1 MNLVERGM
9 PVAVVLLL
17 AVRAPVAAD
26 EEGSVT
32 CPLPKPILAGP
43 QVIRPG
49 ESYSVSWT
57 DVLGDASILVSYTVE
72 RSFDAGFATGVQS
85 VTTGRT
91 STSLPPV
98 VGPAPAA
105 AILYHRVSV
114 RSPCPSPS
122 PALDVSDV
130 LAIPVRTDC
139 PSPGAP
145 GGLGVAPPDPP
156 AGTSYVVSW
165 SAAVSGSGGEDAEPG
180 DLKYRL
186 RRTAADGVKEWLTAS
201 FSASFVDS
209 AGTYQYEVRAEA
221 SCGAVSPWT
230 PALLVVVQSPPPALI
245 LVADPAPIVV
255 IAGPKSAPAGTNFSV
270 RNAGAGPANV
280 VVTSDSSA
288 LTASP
293 ANFTLAPD
301 QVIQVAVTLRTTT
314 AMAAGSQATI
324 TLNAGAGVVLAV
336 PISFIVAGAP
346 APAPVVW
353 NGSDA
358 EVNGRGDPVRLAIV
372 NPNTTPASF
381 TGVIRQPWLSVR
393 SLDGGAWDRPMSAS
407 EARSV
412 EIVVDRTKRT
422 SPTGTQT
429 GTISLFTAGA
439 SGGSSDLVVVDDGDP
454 PLVTTGPGPGG
465 SSPRTR
471 ILFPSLAN
479 TPDGRGVGWFSS
491 DIWITNSDVLNS
503 ADVELILT
511 PVTRSVGPGP
521 GVAAPPVPTV
531 RRITAT
537 LGPGETRHFK
547 NILDAAGL
555 VGASSL
561 EVRSDATTV
570 TATALVM
577 NEPLAAY
584 ASGGRPV
591 ARAIAGSTLVVQQPS
606 RIFGSEMRPVAPGEG
621 ASVSDPE
628 FVVSGLAYDA
638 SRRTNILLA
647 ETSGLDTTVR
657 VQLFQSN
664 GAPVTKGGQAV
675 AFQQLVPAGQTVQIN
690 STDLYDET
698 ASYASPYSYAIVTF
712 QPGARSSGSVVPLAT
727 VLDNRTQDFS
737 LHVGASTRSLDP
749 TRIPAAQLTAG
760 SREALASA
768 GQTLALPYGGGP
780 SPLFFPVGHAVGA
793 PLAGG
798 AQPFWKARVTLTN
811 TNPNAGESRQAI
823 LTLLDQTG
831 TTPIT
836 RAAFVIPPG
845 QTLFFEDILTELFSL
860 PEGGN
865 AFGGVR
871 IEAIQRPDGTW
882 AGTWKDVDVQTEIYT
897 ADPNAGAAP
906 AGEFKT
912 GMEAY
917 PYWHGYSSFQS
928 NLGAVQM
935 EGAETSSRYRTN
947 LILQEVGGAPCD
959 VAVAVYAAGS
969 FVPLAQT
976 TISLKAYDYYS
987 RELFR
992 STLGLDLGEL
1002 TNVRVVVRQISG
1014 DGVFMA
1020 FVSKINL
1027 ATGDPANIFL
1037 RPAMAGTGR

>member
-1 MNLVERGM
+1 
-9 PVAVVLLL
+9 
-17 AVRAPVAAD
+17 
-26 EEGSVT
+26 
-32 CPLPKPILAGP
+32 
-43 QVIRPG
+43 VIRPG
-49 ESYSVSWT
+49 EPYSVSWT
-57 DVLGDASILVSYTVE
+57 DVLGDASSTVGYTVE
-72 RSFDAGFATGVQS
+72 RSFDAGFATGVQRL
-85 VTTGRT
+85 TTSRT
-91 STSLPPV
+91 STPLSPV
-98 VGPAPAA
+98 VGPVPTGAV
-105 AILYHRVSV
+105 LYHRVSI
-114 RSPCPSPS
+114 RSPCPAAS
-122 PALDVSDV
+122 PALVVSDV
-130 LAIPVRTDC
+130 LAIPVRADC
-139 PSPGAP
+139 PTPGAT
-145 GGLGVAPPDPP
+145 GGLAVAPLDPP

-165 SAAVSGSGGEDAEPG
+165 RAAASGTGGEDDPSE
-180 DLKYRL
+180 DLKFRL
-186 RRTAADGVKEWLTAS
+186 RRTAADGVKEWVTAS
-201 FSASFVDS
+201 FSASFVDA

-230 PALLVVVQSPPPALI
+230 PALLVVVEALPPALV
-245 LVADPAPIVV
+245 LVAEPGPIVV
-255 IAGPKSAPAGTNFSV
+255 VAGPKSAPAGTSFSV
-270 RNAGAGPANV
+270 RNAGTGPANV
-280 VVTSDSSA
+280 AVTSDSVA

-301 QVIQVAVTLRTTT
+301 QVMKVAVTLKTTT
-314 AMAAGSQATI
+314 AMAAGSRATI
-324 TLNAGAGVVLAV
+324 TLDAGGGVVLAV
-336 PISFIVAGAP
+336 PISFVVAGAA
-346 APAPVVW
+346 APEPVVW
-353 NGSDA
+353 SQPDA
-358 EVNGRGDPVRLAIV
+358 EVNGRGDPVPLTIL
-372 NPNTTPASF
+372 NPNTIPASF

-393 SLDGGAWDRPMSAS
+393 SLDGSAWDRPMSAS

-412 EIVVDRTKRT
+412 EIVVDRTKRS

-454 PLVTTGPGPGG
+454 PLVTTGPEVPSGPGAGG
-465 SSPRTR
+465 STPRTR

-479 TPDGRGVGWFSS
+479 TPDGKGVGRFSS
-491 DIWITNSDVLNS
+491 DVWITNSDVQSS
-503 ADVELILT
+503 ADVDLILT
-511 PVTRSVGPGP
+511 PVTRYVGPGP
-521 GVAAPPVPTV
+521 GIGAQPIPTV
-531 RRITAT
+531 HRIAAT

-547 NILDAAGL
+547 NILETAGL

-561 EVRSDATTV
+561 EVRSDTTTV

-577 NEPLAAY
+577 NEPLAASV
-584 ASGGRPV
+584 SGGRPV
-591 ARAIAGSTLVVQQPS
+591 ARATAGPTLVVQQPS

-628 FVVSGLAYDA
+628 FVVSGLAYDPN
-638 SRRTNILLA
+638 RRTNLLLA

-657 VQLFQSN
+657 IQLFQSN
-664 GAPVTKGGQAV
+664 GAPVTKGGQPV
-675 AFQQLVPAGQTVQIN
+675 DFQQIVPAGQTVQIN
-690 STDLYDET
+690 SPDLYDET
-698 ASYASPYSYAIVTF
+698 ATYASPYSYAIVTF
-712 QPGARSSGSVVPLAT
+712 QPREGSSGSVVPLAT

-749 TRIPAAQLTAG
+749 TRIPSAQLTAG
-760 SREALASA
+760 PREAFAAA
-768 GQTLALPYGGGP
+768 GQTLSLPYGGGP
-780 SPLFFPVGHAVGA
+780 SPLFFPVGHSVGA

-798 AQPFWKARVTLTN
+798 VQPFWKARVTLTN

-831 TTPIT
+831 STPIT

-845 QTLFFEDILTELFSL
+845 QTLFFDDILTELFSL
-860 PEGGN
+860 PQEGN
-865 AFGGVR
+865 AYGGVR

-897 ADPNAGAAP
+897 ADPNAGAGP

-947 LILQEVGGAPCD
+947 LILQEVGGAPCE
-959 VAVAVYAAGS
+959 VAVAVYASGS

-987 RELFR
+987 HELFR

-1002 TNVRVVVRQISG
+1002 TDVRVVVRQISG